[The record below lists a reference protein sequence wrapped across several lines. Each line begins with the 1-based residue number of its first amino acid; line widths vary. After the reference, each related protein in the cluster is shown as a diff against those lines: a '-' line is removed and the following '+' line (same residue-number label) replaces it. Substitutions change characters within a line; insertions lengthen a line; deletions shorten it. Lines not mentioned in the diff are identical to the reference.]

1 MSGLSSVADDAM
13 TGRAPSGTRVL
24 ARAKLTTSLRVTGLR
39 PDGYHLID
47 AEMVTLALADEL
59 TFTAAAPSD
68 RGAADTLTV
77 TGPYRD
83 GVPTDDRNLIRK
95 ALRALGQ
102 HAAVHV
108 DKQIPAGGGL
118 GGGSADAAATLAWL
132 GCDDLAVAAAL
143 GADVPFCL
151 SRCSRARVRGI
162 GELVDR
168 LPHLDTEITLIIPP
182 MAMDTAAVYRAWD
195 ELGGP
200 RSDGPNDLEPAA
212 VAVDPR
218 MATWK
223 QRISNAVGLPVHLA
237 GSGSTWF
244 VHGDRGDLAAL
255 LAPAT
260 VIVTRTDR
268 P

>member
-1 MSGLSSVADDAM
+1 M
-13 TGRAPSGTRVL
+13 TARTPAGDCVL
-24 ARAKLTTSLRVTGLR
+24 ARAKLTTSLRVTGVR

-47 AEMVTLALADEL
+47 AEMVTLALADQL
-59 TFTAAAPSD
+59 TFTAASVG
-68 RGAADTLTV
+68 GAANTLTI

-95 ALRALGQ
+95 ALRALGRR
-102 HAAVHV
+102 AAVRV

-132 GCDDLAVAAAL
+132 GCDDLTVAAAL

-151 SRCSRARVRGI
+151 SRCSRARVRGV
-162 GELVDR
+162 GELIDP
-168 LPHLDTEITLIIPP
+168 LPHLDTEVTLIIPP
-182 MAMDTAAVYRAWD
+182 LAMDTAAVYRAWD

-200 RSDGPNDLEPAA
+200 SGDGPNDLEPAA
-212 VAVDPR
+212 IAVDAR

-223 QRISNAVGLPVHLA
+223 QRISDAAERPVHLA
-237 GSGSTWF
+237 GSGATWF
-244 VHGDRGDLAAL
+244 LYGDRGDLATS

-260 VIVTRTDR
+260 VIVTHTDR

>member
-1 MSGLSSVADDAM
+1 M
-13 TGRAPSGTRVL
+13 TARAPVGDRVR
-24 ARAKLTTSLRVTGLR
+24 ARAKLTTSLRVTGVR
-39 PDGYHLID
+39 TDGYHLID

-59 TFTAAAPSD
+59 TFAAAAS
-68 RGAADTLTV
+68 GTSAAGTLTV

-83 GVPTDDRNLIRK
+83 GVPTDDRNLILK
-95 ALRALGQ
+95 ALRALGRQ
-102 HAAVHV
+102 AAVRI

-132 GCDDLAVAAAL
+132 GCDDLTVAAAV

-162 GELVDR
+162 GELVDP
-168 LPHLDTEITLIIPP
+168 LPHVDAEVTLIIPP
-182 MAMDTAAVYRAWD
+182 LAMDTAAVYRAWD
-195 ELGGP
+195 QLGGP

-212 VAVDPR
+212 IAVEPR
-218 MATWK
+218 MAAWK
-223 QRISNAVGLPVHLA
+223 QRISDAAGMPVHLA

-244 VHGDRGDLAAL
+244 VYGDRADLATL

>member
-1 MSGLSSVADDAM
+1 MNAGPR
-13 TGRAPSGTRVL
+13 TGDRVL
-24 ARAKLTTSLRVTGLR
+24 ARAKLTTSLRIIGVR
-39 PDGYHLID
+39 ADGYHLID

-59 TFTAAAPSD
+59 TFSAVDGDGDRTHAA
-68 RGAADTLTV
+68 LTV
-77 TGPYRD
+77 SGPYAA
-83 GVPTDDRNLIRK
+83 GVPTDDRNLIHK
-95 ALRALGQ
+95 ALRALGRQ
-102 HAAVHV
+102 AAVHV

-132 GCDDLAVAAAL
+132 GCNDLAVAATL

-162 GELVDR
+162 GEQVDP
-168 LPHLDTEITLIIPP
+168 LPHIDTAITLIVPP
-182 MAMDTAAVYRAWD
+182 LAMDTAAVYRAWD

-200 RSDGPNDLEPAA
+200 RADRPNDLEPAA
-212 VAVDPR
+212 IAVDPR

-223 QRISNAVGLPVHLA
+223 QRISDAAGLPVHLA
-237 GSGSTWF
+237 GSGATWF
-244 VHGDRGDLAAL
+244 VYGERSDLAAAL
-255 LAPAT
+255 SPAT